1 VGRSVIH
8 QQDTGTM
15 SARQQLNAVPCG
27 LHALDAASTRLRNLR
42 VQVAPAIRHGFG
54 IVTDMDTI
62 AAAVPAHV
70 AHV

>member
-1 VGRSVIH
+1 MIH

-27 LHALDAASTRLRNLR
+27 LHALDAASTRLRILR
-42 VQVAPAIRHGFG
+42 CKWRRNRHGLG
-54 IVTDMDTI
+54 STDMDTI
-62 AAAVPAHV
+62 AATVRAHV